1 MLPHPFCK
9 LFVAAGAIGLYSV
22 AKSIFF
28 IRPTYKDNVKTM
40 PKSLSIFKL
49 TSFALAT
56 LLCHTTAQA
65 CDGHKPAPQ
74 KKTDCRCEKLKARK
88 ICNKPQQTGPQ
99 DWWST
104 GWNATIF
111 AGPLSTR
118 DNTEIFFQS
127 RYGPVK
133 SGLVG
138 FAVGKKMFTILENKL
153 DFETEHQFV
162 QHFGRQQHQEFQPI
176 VAVLRWKSFPW
187 NDTVKTTFAFG
198 DGISIASRVPKLEK
212 KARED
217 HARVLN
223 HLMAEFTF
231 ADPAAPEWQGV
242 FRYHHRSGMF
252 GTFSGV
258 RDASTAFTLG
268 VKRFF

>member
-1 MLPHPFCK
+1 MSNPL
-9 LFVAAGAIGLYSV
+9 
-22 AKSIFF
+22 
-28 IRPTYKDNVKTM
+28 
-40 PKSLSIFKL
+40 LSFK
-49 TSFALAT
+49 FAVLA
-56 LLCHTTAQA
+56 LSSALCSSTAHA
-65 CDGHKPAPQ
+65 CDGQKTQ
-74 KKTDCRCEKLKARK
+74 KKVECPCTKVQPQR
-88 ICNKPQQTGPQ
+88 ICNKPSQQS
-99 DWWST
+99 WWDT
-104 GWNATIF
+104 GWNATVF
-111 AGPLSTR
+111 AGPLSTQ
-118 DNTEIFFQS
+118 DNTQIFFKGN
-127 RYGPVK
+127 YGSVK

-138 FAVGKKMFTILENKL
+138 FAVGKKMFTIIEDKL

-162 QHFGRQQHQEFQPI
+162 QHFGKQRHQEFQPI
-176 VAVLRWKSFPW
+176 VAVLRWKCFPW

-198 DGISIASRVPKLEK
+198 DGISIASRVPTLEK